1 MKKKGRSS
9 VVPTA
14 IIIGTSAS
22 LMAGWS
28 WHSIPG
34 YEIEPGNHVAA
45 RAFSTSQSELM
56 VEVTGT
62 VVRLI
67 GNNDSVQGLQWFQMR
82 TPSGQRLMVAH
93 DNGLQGP
100 IPLSPRDEITVR
112 GGYEWTESGGTI
124 RNTERDHSLKRLHG
138 WVEHKGKRYD

>member
-1 MKKKGRSS
+1 MNKKGTSS
-9 VVPTA
+9 VIPTA
-14 IIIGTSAS
+14 LILGTSAS

-34 YEIEPGNHVAA
+34 YEIEPGNHVVA
-45 RAFSTSQSELM
+45 RAFSANQTGLM

-67 GNNDSVQGLQWFQMR
+67 VDDASVDGLQWFQMR

-93 DNGLQGP
+93 DNGLNSP
-100 IPLSPRDEITVR
+100 IPLSPRDEVTVR
-112 GGYEWTESGGTI
+112 GGYEWTESGGTV

-138 WVEHKGKRYD
+138 WVDHKGKRYD